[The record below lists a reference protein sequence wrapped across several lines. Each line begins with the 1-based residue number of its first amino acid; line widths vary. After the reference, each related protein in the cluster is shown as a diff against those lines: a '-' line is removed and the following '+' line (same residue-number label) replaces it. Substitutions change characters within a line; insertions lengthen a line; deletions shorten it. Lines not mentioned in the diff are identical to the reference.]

1 LLRGEY
7 MFEKVLPIIAA
18 LIFIQLAVRFIKMR
32 NSRPKVDSRNF
43 DYKTRIDEFMKIS
56 NYDEGVGAGRKLAEE
71 ARQGLGS
78 DLILGI
84 PDSMRDVRKNLNL
97 IIDGVSHAVKSK
109 IGERSDMIKYNN
121 AAEMFDEIVEIINRH
136 KIRQ

>member
-1 LLRGEY
+1 

>member
-1 LLRGEY
+1 MLRGEY